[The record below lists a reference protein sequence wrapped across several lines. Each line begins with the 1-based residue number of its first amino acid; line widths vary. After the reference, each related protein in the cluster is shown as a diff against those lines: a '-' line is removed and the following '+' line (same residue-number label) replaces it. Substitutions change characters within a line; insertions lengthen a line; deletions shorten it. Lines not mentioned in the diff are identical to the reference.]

1 MRGTKTIHNISDQVF
16 GKLPPRK
23 ISPRS
28 GSVFGLGLVLELGL
42 GAIFLGDNFPR
53 TIRSKALNI
62 SQLYPNIK
70 SSHRRCS
77 IKKVILNNSSKS
89 TGKYLCQSVLLK
101 KAAGL
106 RPTTSLKMIL
116 WHILW
121 HKCFPVHFTKFL
133 RKHFLQNTSR

>member
-62 SQLYPNIK
+62 SRLYPNIK
-70 SSHRRCS
+70 SSHRTCS
-77 IKKVILNNSSKS
+77 IKKVILNNSSKPR
-89 TGKYLCQSVLLK
+89 GKYLCQSLLLY
-101 KAAGL
+101 KAAGV
-106 RPTTSLKMIL
+106 RPQAYNFIKKDTLAQVFSCAIYKMFKKTIFTE
-116 WHILW
+116 HI
-121 HKCFPVHFTKFL
+121 
-133 RKHFLQNTSR
+133 